1 MRHTWEIHHHHPL
14 NGGGWMTGRWTPL
27 NRGGRRPIDSAAD
40 SPDYHTAAFSP
51 TLHQFALHSAQ
62 WKVNEHS
69 AHCTDHIVHWTVHS
83 AQGCTPSAL
92 QAHSQVY
99 FEFTPSQKHLSA
111 SVDQLLLCVAYWHN
125 SEDFKVFKWS
135 KHSACSGDIESW
147 PVTAPVLLIGTNLG
161 TEYRLQY
168 C

>member
-1 MRHTWEIHHHHPL
+1 MLQNPTNTWDIPEKYIIIIHSMEVVGWLDVEHL
-14 NGGGWMTGRWTPL
+14 SIEGGGDQL
-27 NRGGRRPIDSAAD
+27 IQRRTHRIITLLPSAQ
-40 SPDYHTAAFSP
+40 
-51 TLHQFALHSAQ
+51 HQFALHSAQ

-99 FEFTPSQKHLSA
+99 FEFTPSEKHLSA

-125 SEDFKVFKWS
+125 SEDFKVY
-135 KHSACSGDIESW
+135 
-147 PVTAPVLLIGTNLG
+147 L
-161 TEYRLQY
+161 
-168 C
+168 